1 MYAQPHHIRARVRA
15 RTNVGVLVYA
25 SPTFAIG
32 QLGGG
37 LHHGLIVLEEE
48 GLVVQ
53 VLREV
58 RPMEP
63 SEDRGRIVETTRGSQ
78 VERRT

>member
-1 MYAQPHHIRARVRA
+1 MPNRITRARTHT

-25 SPTFAIG
+25 SPTFTIG

-37 LHHGLIVLEEE
+37 LHHGLIVLQEE

-53 VLREV
+53 VLREAD
-58 RPMEP
+58 PMEP